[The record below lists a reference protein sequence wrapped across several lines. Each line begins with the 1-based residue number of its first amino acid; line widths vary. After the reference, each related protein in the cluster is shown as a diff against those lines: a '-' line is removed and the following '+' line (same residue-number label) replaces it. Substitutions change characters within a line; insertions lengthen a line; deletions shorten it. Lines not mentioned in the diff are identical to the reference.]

1 MNEELF
7 TGKTNFYEM
16 ARPKV
21 SKEAVDYLCSLLP
34 EDAVFADIG
43 AGTGK
48 FTSLIADRG
57 YRIYA
62 VEPNNDMYA
71 VLYNKLSKY
80 SNVELL
86 NKSAEKTGILTG
98 SVDAIVVV
106 TALHWF
112 DLEIFKKE
120 CLRILKPNGMVVII
134 YNSRKSELK
143 KIDVHSK
150 KLLLI
155 FFGGE
160 NCDVF
165 EFKNEQL
172 YSREEFVAYYLSHS
186 SAPNEGDEEYPAY
199 VKEINALF
207 DKNCTDDSYIFDFV
221 SMLYIDKKFVEHNS
235 ICL

>member
-155 FFGGE
+155 FFGGRIVMFLNLKMSNYILE
-160 NCDVF
+160 
-165 EFKNEQL
+165 KNLLPIIYRIPVPQMK
-172 YSREEFVAYYLSHS
+172 
-186 SAPNEGDEEYPAY
+186 GM
-199 VKEINALF
+199 
-207 DKNCTDDSYIFDFV
+207 KNTLP
-221 SMLYIDKKFVEHNS
+221 M
-235 ICL
+235 